1 MAIQAIHQ
9 VITGNKITNSRLQLL
24 MVCTLGVAFL
34 GTGLS
39 ACNQSGQEHKREIK
53 PAVKLSTDASRVA
66 ADTNQFLQR
75 AEQIMLTSPVQ
86 PNQYDSQILL
96 PIRQLLLRWNT
107 EIKQSDSVVGDQY
120 TICRGALVSLDS
132 WTRAVQNQTP
142 GQADKQAIFASQ
154 KNLCA
159 QAVKDGAYQA
169 QPDTSI
175 QQ

>member
-1 MAIQAIHQ
+1 MM
-9 VITGNKITNSRLQLL
+9 V
-24 MVCTLGVAFL
+24 VCTLGVAFL
-34 GTGLS
+34 ATGLS
-39 ACNQSGQEHKREIK
+39 ACNQSGHEHKREIK

-75 AEQIMLTSPVQ
+75 AEQLMLSSSTQ
-86 PNQYDSQILL
+86 PDQLETQILL

-132 WTRAVQNQTP
+132 WTRAVQNQTS
-142 GQADKQAIFASQ
+142 GQADKQAVFASQ

-159 QAVKDGAYQA
+159 QAVKDGAN
-169 QPDTSI
+169 QPQPTQPNALTQPKSLT
-175 QQ
+175 Q